1 MSEKIAETSDIP
13 AALPISERD
22 ENREKLLREAA
33 DSFQTVDE
41 NLPVEAEDEEIEE
54 LSETPR
60 SSKKKLFFAFALF
73 VLGFV
78 LLVLAMSWFFRLGAF
93 AAAKPQ
99 AVDRTAKTN
108 SPDPAPATEEEKLK
122 TALNMV
128 AEKNPNGNTAESPN
142 RSETLR
148 VNSSFDIPPTKA
160 ADLNEP
166 VIVPDPLVE
175 ANRNPVNSLTPITG
189 IETGKK
195 PISTVSGSVQS
206 SPDSERINDSGAQ
219 SNRDGNNAPV
229 GRGLFFGIE
238 RKEISPTLLTDQTN
252 ARIAARNESVNF
264 NDRPTTPIPFGTLL
278 PIRILGAVYT
288 LRASGG
294 LVRMELTRS
303 VSGKNYSYP
312 AGTVLVGSLRGS
324 EEKRAFISVVGL
336 IDPVSGGL
344 VKLTGELMGND
355 GASGVAGRKRQIKS
369 TWSRVLSGLRE
380 TGAAALGAI
389 GNRRSGGTVVI
400 SDGASKAS
408 GVLTNELS
416 GLIGNNRNRSEFVEI
431 SAGTTAFVL
440 VTDLPGEISGAEDR
454 SGQNTYRAAGLTET
468 ESADLLSFGDKERI
482 RAALPLMTPQFRVLA
497 EKYLGKEGK

>member
-1 MSEKIAETSDIP
+1 MSVKIAEISDVP

-22 ENREKLLREAA
+22 EDREKLLREAA
-33 DSFQTVDE
+33 DAFQRPDE
-41 NLPVEAEDEEIEE
+41 NLPVEIGAEE
-54 LSETPR
+54 LEESSETPR

-73 VLGFV
+73 VLGFA
-78 LLVLAMSWFFRLGAF
+78 LLVLLMSWFFRLGAF
-93 AAAKPQ
+93 AAAEPQ

-122 TALNMV
+122 RALDIV
-128 AEKNPNGNTAESPN
+128 AEKNTNGNAAESPN
-142 RSETLR
+142 GSETLR
-148 VNSSFDIPPTKA
+148 ADSSFDIPPIKA

-175 ANRNPVNSLTPITG
+175 ANRNPVDSLTPLTG
-189 IETGKK
+189 IEPGKK
-195 PISTVSGSVQS
+195 TISTVSGSVQS
-206 SPDSERINDSGAQ
+206 SPDSERINDAGAR
-219 SNRDGNNAPV
+219 SDRDGNNAPI

-238 RKEISPTLLTDQTN
+238 RREISPTLLTDQTN
-252 ARIAARNESVNF
+252 APIAARNESVNY
-264 NDRPTTPIPFGTLL
+264 NDRPTPPIPFGTLL
-278 PIRILGAVYT
+278 PIRFLGAVYT
-288 LRASGG
+288 LRSSGG

-324 EEKRAFISVVGL
+324 EERRAFISVVGL
-336 IDPVSGGL
+336 IDPASGGL
-344 VKLTGELMGND
+344 VKLTGELMGVD

-369 TWSRVLSGLRE
+369 TWSRVLKGLRE

-389 GNRRSGGTVVI
+389 GNARSGGTVVI

-416 GLIGNNRNRSEFVEI
+416 GLIGNNRDRSEFVEI

-440 VTDLPGEISGAEDR
+440 VTDLPAEISDAEYR
-454 SGQNTYRAAGLTET
+454 AGQNTKGATGLTDT
-468 ESADLLSFGDKERI
+468 ESANLLSFGDKEKI
-482 RAALPLMTPQFRVLA
+482 RAALPLMTPRFRVSA
-497 EKYLGKEGK
+497 EK